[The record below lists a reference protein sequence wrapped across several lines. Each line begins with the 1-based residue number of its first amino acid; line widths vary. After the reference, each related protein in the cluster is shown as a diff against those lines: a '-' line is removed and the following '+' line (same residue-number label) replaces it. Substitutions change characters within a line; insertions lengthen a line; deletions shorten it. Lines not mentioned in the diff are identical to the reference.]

1 MRLLDDCEPT
11 AELVEY
17 LREVLVS
24 RGKSTKDWRC
34 IMNKR
39 IGLSYRSCSFG
50 LVWLDDKL
58 EQVHRTATQLGIQR
72 HLPLLAATP
81 ASDAAAAKKL
91 WAAARQQVA
100 LNSSFVVKPRHGSN
114 SKYVAMWPCP
124 AQANEEAIL
133 ESIEAALCAED
144 PSWRR
149 ESWNQNAV
157 TKGAV
162 LQPLYALMADVLE
175 TGEKDLTKLQKPL
188 ELKVQVLFGEPLEED
203 RRLKV
208 GELVEV
214 KSWMK
219 KHEQMGLKRLRC
231 KALSDGAIGW
241 ATVVGNAGTV
251 FLEVRQGTAT
261 AAAKILGRYPGRA
274 NAEITAKLLGQ
285 LLYDEDRCTSAFL
298 AASAVMSAD
307 RLWAQG
313 ILEYLPEVQ
322 KNQQSTAG
330 LDSFEASVNLDASD
344 PQRVFFLATKLYH
357 AGRHQEAESC
367 YYKVLDML
375 PESGHGY
382 LELVLFL
389 ESTGRREEAREVAQR
404 AIERGALWANEWQRC
419 PIFVSG
425 LTSKPWW
432 SREEFPWANELEGA
446 FPEIKAW
453 DMERASQDG
462 DIIAPGGEWREFLL
476 YSAQDQ
482 SPATANP
489 EVLKAFPKT
498 CELLEN
504 LLPGAVAMAKFGVG
518 EIILSAIAPG
528 TKLTPHCASSN
539 VRLTCH
545 LGVICPEGARVRVG
559 PTWGTWEE
567 RDGNC
572 ETEFKV
578 DLACASLFGVTLAI
592 LLSYV
597 CHAVCFFFF
606 VCVWATGQE
615 EGRCIFFDDSYE
627 HEVVNDADGVRI
639 VLLIRFWHPELPS
652 ERWRDTLDA
661 GMEERFCRQCRL

>member
-1 MRLLDDCEPT
+1 
-11 AELVEY
+11 
-17 LREVLVS
+17 
-24 RGKSTKDWRC
+24 
-34 IMNKR
+34 
-39 IGLSYRSCSFG
+39 
-50 LVWLDDKL
+50 
-58 EQVHRTATQLGIQR
+58 
-72 HLPLLAATP
+72 
-81 ASDAAAAKKL
+81 
-91 WAAARQQVA
+91 
-100 LNSSFVVKPRHGSN
+100 
-114 SKYVAMWPCP
+114 
-124 AQANEEAIL
+124 
-133 ESIEAALCAED
+133 
-144 PSWRR
+144 
-149 ESWNQNAV
+149 
-157 TKGAV
+157 
-162 LQPLYALMADVLE
+162 
-175 TGEKDLTKLQKPL
+175 
-188 ELKVQVLFGEPLEED
+188 
-203 RRLKV
+203 
-208 GELVEV
+208 
-214 KSWMK
+214 
-219 KHEQMGLKRLRC
+219 
-231 KALSDGAIGW
+231 
-241 ATVVGNAGTV
+241 
-251 FLEVRQGTAT
+251 
-261 AAAKILGRYPGRA
+261 
-274 NAEITAKLLGQ
+274 
-285 LLYDEDRCTSAFL
+285 
-298 AASAVMSAD
+298 MSAD

-446 FPEIKAW
+446 FPEIKAEVEGLLSGTGMPKSW
-453 DMERASQDG
+453 LPVGQERASQDG

-567 RDGNC
+567 
-572 ETEFKV
+572 
-578 DLACASLFGVTLAI
+578 
-592 LLSYV
+592 
-597 CHAVCFFFF
+597 
-606 VCVWATGQE
+606 
-615 EGRCIFFDDSYE
+615 GRCIFFDDSYE

-661 GMEERFCRQCRL
+661 GMEDYAAMMRRRVSPPANPAVVNLRGAAASAEIHWISMGQHEHPPSDKDAPDFAVGAESDLGLLDVPDAPRLTLFCPLLRALSDKDVGTRRCAAEGLLEKAEQLIRLPQTVWHGYGQPAGVGLAAIRTASGDEVEALLMEVLQESRDWWCFRAGATLALSLSGTCHFCLLRF